1 MTTPNWYEILGVD
14 RSVTNKDLTKQYQR
28 LARLHHPDLNGGTK
42 EAEARF
48 KLITQ
53 GYAILSDAEERR
65 KFDLGTPQA
74 DTQSGNQQTNKNASP
89 PPPKS
94 RGRDYVVAEVLH
106 ISLGESLT
114 GCTKIHVVRQMSG
127 LPKKLKIAIPAGAGN
142 MKARVAGLGY
152 PSSVAGGRPGDL
164 LVPIQVKLH
173 PVYRR
178 VDSDLLM
185 TLRIS
190 PIEALLGTSIE
201 FKDLYG
207 KLLVV
212 KIVPQ
217 TKNNSILTLKGSGV
231 ATFKDSTPGPRGN
244 MRVKIKVVPI
254 PKNSTIDPSVLSD
267 LNTKLYGREIR
278 SELLSK

>member
-1 MTTPNWYEILGVD
+1 MNTPNWYEILGVE
-14 RSVTNKDLTKQYQR
+14 RTVSQKDLTKQYQR
-28 LARLHHPDLNGGTK
+28 LARLHHPDLNAGTK

-48 KLITQ
+48 KQITQ

-65 KFDLGTPQA
+65 KFDLGTPKA
-74 DTQSGNQQTNKNASP
+74 DTKSGSQQANRNASP
-89 PPPKS
+89 PPPKR
-94 RGRDYVVAEVLH
+94 RGRDYVVAEVLY
-106 ISLGESLT
+106 ISLGESLS

-127 LPKKLKIAIPAGAGN
+127 LPKKLKIAIPAGAGT

-152 PSSVAGGRPGDL
+152 PSNVVGGKPGDL

-185 TLRIS
+185 TLKIS

-254 PKNSTIDPSVLSD
+254 PMNSTTDPAMLSD
-267 LNTKLYGREIR
+267 LNAKLYGREIR
-278 SELLSK
+278 GGLLSK